1 MSTIL
6 QYKIKVKK
14 KTNAHLLGL
23 EILSVKEGS
32 REGAM
37 TGNSWAERV
46 RTGLAEEVKV
56 KWVSLSFTT
65 YAGREDLQSRA
76 PAS

>member
-1 MSTIL
+1 M
-6 QYKIKVKK
+6 
-14 KTNAHLLGL
+14 
-23 EILSVKEGS
+23 KEGS

-65 YAGREDLQSRA
+65 YAGREDPQSRA